1 MSWSITLSGPK
12 KVVARELSDAMQVLD
27 KAIDWVQNSDWDVV
41 AASLSGYVSWDE
53 DGDITRSGVSFS
65 VSGGES
71 NNPKKTDTQSI

>member
-27 KAIDWVQNSDWDVV
+27 KAIDWVQNSDRDVV
-41 AASLSGYVSWDE
+41 AASLGGYVSWDE
-53 DGDITRSGVSFS
+53 DGDITRSSVSFS
-65 VSGGES
+65 VSVGES